1 MNVRGVPSKR
11 LRGGRHETIIVLQK
25 VERTTM
31 VRTLVALGMLA
42 GASCSPEAKA
52 PDGVFFPTTRDMN
65 SYPSAL
71 IEGTLQERDGCVFI
85 ESQENL
91 LLVLWPEGFRVER
104 DGAQLRIVGGIGH
117 PEPRTGQPLELGGG
131 SADLPFAQELIGE
144 PIPSRCRAA
153 GYWIASP

>member
-1 MNVRGVPSKR
+1 
-11 LRGGRHETIIVLQK
+11 
-25 VERTTM
+25 M

-42 GASCSPEAKA
+42 GASCSSEA
-52 PDGVFFPTTRDMN
+52 PDGVFFPTTGNMN

-85 ESQENL
+85 ESEENL
-91 LLVLWPEGFRVER
+91 VLVLWPEGFRVER
-104 DGAQLRIVGGIGH
+104 DGAELRIVGGIGH
-117 PEPRTGQPLELGGG
+117 PEHSTGQPLELGGG

-144 PIPSRCRAA
+144 QIPARCRAA